1 MNLIDF
7 YVKEILEEKK
17 DKVYKLYDM
26 SEEALAYEEHDA
38 WWHDFLLGDG
48 VKQTYKYV
56 DEGGE
61 KTKTEVFNITKNQKP
76 YYVGY
81 VGQH

>member
-26 SEEALAYEEHDA
+26 SEEALEHEKHDERWYE
-38 WWHDFLLGDG
+38 FLLGEG